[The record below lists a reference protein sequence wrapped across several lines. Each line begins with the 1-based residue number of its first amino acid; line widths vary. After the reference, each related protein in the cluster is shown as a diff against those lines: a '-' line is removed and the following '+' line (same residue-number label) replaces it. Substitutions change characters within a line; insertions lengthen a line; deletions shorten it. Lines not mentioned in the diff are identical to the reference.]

1 MNQRSAR
8 AVVAVAAAAAIV
20 VAGLSAT
27 AAYATSAR
35 TYYVAPNGADS
46 GSGTKTA
53 PFQHIQKCADV
64 ARAGDTCVVAS
75 GTYRETVT
83 PKHSGTPRE
92 PITFAAAP
100 GADVVVN
107 GTDLV
112 TGWVQTTAADVASL
126 SAADPFISSSPFAS
140 AVADGHIY
148 QTEITLDPSLPGN
161 QVFFDGGLGVQ
172 AQWPYPGTNPLNPH
186 TATAQSGTYTS
197 LVSSDLTQPAGYWNG
212 ARLTARN
219 WFITETAPVTSSA
232 PGSLEAS
239 SLTSCVSLQ
248 PNQQTSFSLSGKLEE
263 LNHSGSWFYA
273 ADAHK
278 LYVWTPTSSPADQS
292 VVEAKQRN
300 LGFDLSGRSYI
311 TIKGIGLKATS
322 IATSA
327 TSTHN
332 TIDGTVA
339 TFLSSYDDTTKD
351 PNMVADPD
359 QCGFLTAGETTS
371 GIVLDGSYNTIK
383 NSSLNWSAGNG
394 VVLRGSKNAAVN
406 NVISNVDYLGTYA
419 AGINL
424 VGSDATIR
432 HNTVFA
438 VGRSA
443 LNIDDK
449 VASRTVAGS
458 DIGYNDFSDYS
469 NLVND
474 NGAIYICC
482 FVDMKGTTI
491 HHNYLHDPNPFGE
504 GLAPGVYVDNS
515 SFDVTL
521 YDNVAWGHTSYGVAL
536 FNGDGSKGN
545 RVYNNTSGTD
555 TNAVSLFGSSYTDMI
570 VQNNIGNVDSRPG
583 VTASSNLPFSTD
595 PQFTS
600 PSTHDFTVQSS
611 SPARNAGT
619 TVPLATDGSRDRK
632 PTIGAYQYG
641 APVWVAGADL
651 SQTVVQAERW
661 ASGNGIAR
669 HYAGTG
675 AVMGNFDGGDW
686 AGYTAVDFG
695 KGRNLFIASI
705 GADSNYAGKTFT
717 IRTDRVDGPVIGR
730 FSVPSTGGF
739 ETYKTESI
747 PIATTSGTHDLYLV
761 ADSSGPG
768 VGNIDWFAVARVDGG
783 AH

>member
-1 MNQRSAR
+1 MNHRLAR
-8 AVVAVAAAAAIV
+8 AAVTVVASAAVA

-27 AAYATSAR
+27 AAYATPSR
-35 TYYVAPNGADS
+35 TYYVATTGSDS
-46 GSGTKTA
+46 AAGSKIA
-53 PFQHIQKCADV
+53 PFQHIQKCATI
-64 ARAGDTCVVAS
+64 ANPGDKCVIAS
-75 GTYRETVT
+75 GTYRETVK
-83 PKHSGTPRE
+83 PAHSGTSNS
-92 PITFAAAP
+92 PITFTAAP
-100 GADVVVN
+100 GADVVIN
-107 GTDLV
+107 GTDVV
-112 TGWVQTTAADVASL
+112 TGWAQTTGADVATL
-126 SAADPFISSSPFAS
+126 AATDPFISSSPFAS
-140 AVADGHIY
+140 AVGDGHVY
-148 QTEITLDPSLPGN
+148 QTDITLNPNLPGN
-161 QVFFDGGLGVQ
+161 QLFFNGGLGIE

-197 LVSSDLTQPAGYWNG
+197 LTSTDLNQPAGYWNG

-219 WFITETAPVTSSA
+219 WFITETAPVTSYN

-273 ADAHK
+273 ADTHK
-278 LYVWTPTSSPADQS
+278 LYVWTPTSAPADQT
-292 VVEAKQRN
+292 VIEAKQRN
-300 LGFDLSGRSYI
+300 LGFDLSGRSYV
-311 TIKGIGLKATS
+311 TLKGIGVKATS

-332 TIDGTVA
+332 TIDGTVG
-339 TFLSSYDDTTKD
+339 TFLSAYNDTKKD

-359 QCGFLTAGETTS
+359 QCGFLTAGETDS
-371 GIVLDGSYNTIK
+371 GIVLDGKYNTIQ

-394 VVLRGSKNAAVN
+394 VVLRGSNNAAVN

-424 VGSDATIR
+424 VGSNATIQ

-438 VGRSA
+438 VGRSD

-449 VASRTVAGS
+449 VATRTVSGS

-482 FVDMKGTTI
+482 FVDMKGTKI

-521 YDNVAWGHTSYGVAL
+521 YDNVAWGHTAYGVVL

-555 TNAVSLFGSSYTDMI
+555 TNAVSLFGSTYSDMI
-570 VQNNIGNVDSRPG
+570 VQNNVGNVDAHAG
-583 VTASSNLPFSTD
+583 VTESNNLPFSTD
-595 PQFTS
+595 PQFTNPQS
-600 PSTHDFTVQSS
+600 HDFTVQAS
-611 SPARNAGT
+611 SPARKAG
-619 TVPLATDGSRDRK
+619 VVAPPATNGYRDSK
-632 PTIGAYQYG
+632 PTIGAYQFG
-641 APVWVAGADL
+641 ARTWTAGANL
-651 SQTVVQAERW
+651 TQTVVQAERF
-661 ASGNGIAR
+661 ATNNGVSR

-675 AVMGNFDGGDW
+675 AVLGNFDGGDW

-695 KGRNLFIASI
+695 NGRNLFIASI
-705 GADSNYAGKTFT
+705 GADPNYAGKTFQ
-717 IRTDRVDGPVIGR
+717 IHTDKVDGPVIGT
-730 FSVPSTGGF
+730 FTVPSTGGF

-747 PIATTSGTHDLYLV
+747 PITTTSGVHDVYLV
-761 ADSSGPG
+761 ANSDGPG
-768 VGNIDWFAVARVDGG
+768 VGNIDWFSVAKVQ
-783 AH
+783 APQQ